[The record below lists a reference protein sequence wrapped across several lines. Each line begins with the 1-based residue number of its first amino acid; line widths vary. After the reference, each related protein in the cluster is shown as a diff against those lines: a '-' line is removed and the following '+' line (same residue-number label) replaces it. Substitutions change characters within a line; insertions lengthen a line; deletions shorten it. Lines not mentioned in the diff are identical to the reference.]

1 MPTVCLTDVRATA
14 TIDICAGKL
23 SKVEIQNAFNPTERD
38 REASLWTQSS
48 SCLQL
53 SRLFDGR
60 CVEQRILAS
69 TQKDV
74 YKKGHRRK
82 RLRPCWDGSRGSSP
96 DHELELLD
104 NSPGVLPLPS
114 LRRELRE
121 ASARG
126 GDCTRQWRNV
136 WRSPTCCLGR
146 GCDLWRS
153 DDVSRC
159 LVRVLR
165 LRRGWGAVSFQSSS
179 STSP

>member
-38 REASLWTQSS
+38 REAHLWTQSS

-53 SRLFDGR
+53 SPSIGR
-60 CVEQRILAS
+60 KRVELRILAS
-69 TQKDV
+69 TLKDV

-82 RLRPCWDGSRGSSP
+82 RLRHCWVGSRGSSP

-114 LRRELRE
+114 LRRELRQ
-121 ASARG
+121 ASPRG
-126 GDCTRQWRNV
+126 EDCTRRWQNV

-159 LVRVLR
+159 LVGVLR
-165 LRRGWGAVSFQSSS
+165 LRRGWRAVSFQSSS